1 MARLVGATRLVH
13 PFPSLL
19 DGLVVAGIAFVATG
33 ELPTAVRLGLSMTAL
48 QTSIGALNDLVD
60 APTDAGRKPGKP
72 IPAGLVGPGQA
83 RATVGVTAIV
93 GIALA
98 VPSGVAVVALAVV
111 GLSIGYGYDLLA
123 KGTAWSWVPFAVG
136 IPLLLLYGWLG
147 AAGAVPGWFVV
158 LLPMAVLA
166 GAAIAIANARADVER
181 DLAAGVGSIATHLGL
196 ERSWWV
202 GMMLLAAALVLA
214 IGWLGIAGDLQGQA
228 GGLIGLGSLL
238 VAIGLALARA
248 SSADRRERAWQVQA
262 IGIAIVGLGWV
273 WATTA
278 G

>member
-1 MARLVGATRLVH
+1 M
-13 PFPSLL
+13 
-19 DGLVVAGIAFVATG
+19 VAGIALVATG
-33 ELPTAVRLGLSMTAL
+33 EPAAAVRLGLSMTAL

-72 IPAGLVGPGQA
+72 IPAGVVGPGQA
-83 RATVGVTAIV
+83 RVTVGVTAIV

-98 VPSGVAVVALAVV
+98 VPSGVALIALAVL
-111 GLSIGYGYDLLA
+111 GLGIGYSYDLLA

-136 IPLLLLYGWLG
+136 IPLLPLYGWLG
-147 AAGAVPGWFVV
+147 AVGSVPGWFVV

-166 GAAIAIANARADVER
+166 GAAVAIANARADVER

-196 ERSWWV
+196 GRSWWV
-202 GMMLLAAALVLA
+202 GTMLLGAAIALAV
-214 IGWLGIAGDLQGQA
+214 GWLGIAGDLQGQA
-228 GGLIGLGSLL
+228 GALIWLGSLL

-248 SSADRRERAWQVQA
+248 SSADRRERGWQFQA

>member
-1 MARLVGATRLVH
+1 M
-13 PFPSLL
+13 
-19 DGLVVAGIAFVATG
+19 VAGIALVATG
-33 ELPTAVRLGLSMTAL
+33 EPAAAVRLGLSMTAL

-72 IPAGLVGPGQA
+72 IPAGVVGPGQA
-83 RATVGVTAIV
+83 RVTVGVTAIV

-98 VPSGVAVVALAVV
+98 VPSGVALIALAVL
-111 GLSIGYGYDLLA
+111 GLGIGYSYDLLA

-136 IPLLLLYGWLG
+136 IPLLPLYGWLG
-147 AAGAVPGWFVV
+147 AVGSVPGWFVV

-166 GAAIAIANARADVER
+166 GAAVAIANARADVER

-196 ERSWWV
+196 GRSWWV
-202 GMMLLAAALVLA
+202 GTMLLGAAIALAV
-214 IGWLGIAGDLQGQA
+214 GWLGIAGDLQGQA
-228 GGLIGLGSLL
+228 GALIWLGSLL

-248 SSADRRERAWQVQA
+248 SRADRRERGWQFQA

>member
-1 MARLVGATRLVH
+1 MRLVH

-19 DGLVVAGIAFVATG
+19 DGLVGAGIAFLATG
-33 ELPTAVRLGLSMTAL
+33 EPVTAVRLGLSMMLL
-48 QTSIGALNDLVD
+48 QASIGALNDLVD

-72 IPAGLVGPGQA
+72 IPAGVVGPGQA
-83 RATVGVTAIV
+83 RVTVSTTAIV
-93 GIALA
+93 GIVLAIPSGIALIALA
-98 VPSGVAVVALAVV
+98 GFVLA
-111 GLSIGYGYDLLA
+111 IGYGYDLLA

-136 IPLLLLYGWLG
+136 IPLLPLYGWLG

-166 GAAIAIANARADVER
+166 GAAVAIANARADVER
-181 DLAAGVGSIATHLGL
+181 DLSAGVGSIATHLGL

-202 GMMLLAAALVLA
+202 GTVLLGAALALA
-214 IGWLGIAGDLQGQA
+214 VGWLGIADDLQGQA
-228 GGLIGLGSLL
+228 AGLIGLGSLL
-238 VAIGLALARA
+238 AATGLALARA
-248 SSADRRERAWQVQA
+248 SSPERRERAWQFQA

-273 WATTA
+273 WATTT